1 MWCMNYE
8 VIEEHRSNYPNPITI
23 RKDTKLK
30 LGNKYSGTE
39 NWDNWRYCYTLDNG
53 AEGWVPEQLLIVE
66 NEYGVILEDYTAK
79 ELNVEKGEIVKGMGE
94 LNGWLWCIKI
104 IDEDEGWLPKDKLR
118 II

>member
-1 MWCMNYE
+1 MNYE
-8 VIEEHRSNYPNPITI
+8 VIELHRSNYPNPITI
-23 RKDTKLK
+23 RKGTKLK

-79 ELNVEKGEIVKGMGE
+79 ELNVEKGEIIKGMRE

-104 IDEDEGWLPKDKLR
+104 IDRDEGWLPKDKLR